1 MGYQKQLNV
10 NINIANDNFIIAS
23 HRPWN
28 KDLSKTLSSET
39 GKQFHLLSNHKDLNI
54 DYLKKIKPKYIFFTH
69 WSYIIPDEIFQKY
82 ECIVFHMTDLPFG
95 RGGSPLQNLISLGYK
110 KTKVSALRVVK
121 KLDAGPIY
129 MKKGLTLEGS
139 AQEIY
144 ERASEVCK
152 DIIVDII
159 KKNPKPK
166 KQTGKPTIFKR
177 RKPEDGNLNLALSI
191 SDLNNMIRMLDAD
204 GYPKAFIDFGPFKIE
219 FTGAVKNKNQ
229 VSAKAI
235 FKLTDL

>member
-1 MGYQKQLNV
+1 
-10 NINIANDNFIIAS
+10 
-23 HRPWN
+23 
-28 KDLSKTLSSET
+28 
-39 GKQFHLLSNHKDLNI
+39 
-54 DYLKKIKPKYIFFTH
+54 
-69 WSYIIPDEIFQKY
+69 
-82 ECIVFHMTDLPFG
+82 
-95 RGGSPLQNLISLGYK
+95 
-110 KTKVSALRVVK
+110 
-121 KLDAGPIY
+121 
-129 MKKGLTLEGS
+129 
-139 AQEIY
+139 
-144 ERASEVCK
+144 
-152 DIIVDII
+152 IIVDII